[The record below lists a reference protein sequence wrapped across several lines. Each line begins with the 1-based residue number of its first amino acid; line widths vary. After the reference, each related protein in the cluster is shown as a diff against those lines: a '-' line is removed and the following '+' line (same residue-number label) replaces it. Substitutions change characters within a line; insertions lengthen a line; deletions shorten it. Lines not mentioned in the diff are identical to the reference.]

1 MTEMSQ
7 SALMLL
13 RTDFPDLYG
22 LYILVPVA
30 AVVVALVLYIIS
42 NQRYKECSYYRV
54 TGVTLSS
61 MWFDPGR
68 RGEYLTYK
76 QLSYFENYGA
86 RFLFNVYIPKSNGRT
101 TEIDVLMLT
110 AQGVFVFESKNYSGW
125 IFGREERTYWYQTL
139 PSRHGSTKTQFYN
152 PIMQN
157 RSHVKHLQLLVGDK
171 IPMYSIIVFSD
182 RCTFKDVTL
191 NGDVRVV
198 HRFDVADMV
207 ARICSATYDCAL
219 TATDIAEL
227 YRKLYPYTQ
236 VSKTEK
242 IAHAYEVQND
252 RYRQNASEGRRCP
265 RCGGRLVIRTASR
278 GVNAGNK
285 FFGCS
290 NFPRCRYTENL

>member
-13 RTDFPDLYG
+13 RTDFSDLYG

-110 AQGVFVFESKNYSGW
+110 AQGIFVFESKNYSGW

-139 PSRHGSTKTQFYN
+139 PSRRGSTKTQFYN

-157 RSHVKHLQLLVGDK
+157 RSHVKHLRSLVGDK
-171 IPMYSIIVFSD
+171 IPMYSVIVFSD
-182 RCTFKDVTL
+182 RCTFKDLML
-191 NGDVRVV
+191 NGDVRVI
-198 HRFDVADMV
+198 HRFDVADTV
-207 ARICSATYDCAL
+207 ARICSATYDRVL

-236 VSKTEK
+236 VSEAEK
-242 IAHAYEVQND
+242 IAHAYDVQND
-252 RYRQNASEGRRCP
+252 RQNDSYCRRCP